1 MAHHK
6 RDRSKRLQAAQQ
18 GTASLQGAK
27 VAENLQ
33 LSRYTNPN
41 TGHGS
46 AAEDANA
53 LHDLLRGRPVE
64 LTGRSNVK
72 DGPDRIVHG
81 KVMIQTKY
89 YQTARESVNAAFDGK
104 TGLYRYK
111 NQVLEV
117 PKDQYFEALE
127 LMRQKI
133 KEGRV
138 PGVVNP
144 EEAEKLVKA
153 GSVTYRQ
160 ARNIAKAGNIDS
172 LWFDV
177 KTQSVT
183 AAYAFGITFAVQY
196 ATSRWNGLDHKDAL
210 TLSLTAAAG
219 TGTIAL
225 GAGVLT
231 QQLLRTAMGQS
242 FTSSVARQV
251 VDGLYATEVGKETVH
266 RLASVMFG
274 KNVTGEAAKNA
285 VTKLLGTNLVISAV
299 SIAAVSL
306 PDLYRALVSKTISW
320 QQFGKNFGVNAAGVG
335 GGTVGALIG
344 GVVGTLVVPGA
355 GTAAGVKIGAA
366 AGGIGGGVL
375 TAWGAKKLLDPVV
388 KDDAEK
394 MVALAQEAVS
404 ELAFDYMVTEEE
416 FTAKIAPR
424 LAETITSKWLKAMY
438 QAGSRSKEQDQT
450 RYEFAYR
457 ELEPLFAEVISQRS
471 PVHLPAER
479 LVRREM
485 RKISWRLLIEY
496 LRAKLAFWFRRK
508 WELVQE

>member
-117 PKDQYFEALE
+117 PKDQYSEALE

-231 QQLLRTAMGQS
+231 QQLLRIAMG
-242 FTSSVARQV
+242 
-251 VDGLYATEVGKETVH
+251 
-266 RLASVMFG
+266 
-274 KNVTGEAAKNA
+274 
-285 VTKLLGTNLVISAV
+285 
-299 SIAAVSL
+299 
-306 PDLYRALVSKTISW
+306 
-320 QQFGKNFGVNAAGVG
+320 
-335 GGTVGALIG
+335 
-344 GVVGTLVVPGA
+344 
-355 GTAAGVKIGAA
+355 
-366 AGGIGGGVL
+366 
-375 TAWGAKKLLDPVV
+375 
-388 KDDAEK
+388 
-394 MVALAQEAVS
+394 
-404 ELAFDYMVTEEE
+404 
-416 FTAKIAPR
+416 
-424 LAETITSKWLKAMY
+424 
-438 QAGSRSKEQDQT
+438 
-450 RYEFAYR
+450 
-457 ELEPLFAEVISQRS
+457 
-471 PVHLPAER
+471 
-479 LVRREM
+479 
-485 RKISWRLLIEY
+485 
-496 LRAKLAFWFRRK
+496 
-508 WELVQE
+508 

>member
-1 MAHHK
+1 
-6 RDRSKRLQAAQQ
+6 
-18 GTASLQGAK
+18 
-27 VAENLQ
+27 
-33 LSRYTNPN
+33 
-41 TGHGS
+41 
-46 AAEDANA
+46 
-53 LHDLLRGRPVE
+53 
-64 LTGRSNVK
+64 
-72 DGPDRIVHG
+72 
-81 KVMIQTKY
+81 
-89 YQTARESVNAAFDGK
+89 
-104 TGLYRYK
+104 
-111 NQVLEV
+111 
-117 PKDQYFEALE
+117 
-127 LMRQKI
+127 
-133 KEGRV
+133 
-138 PGVVNP
+138 
-144 EEAEKLVKA
+144 
-153 GSVTYRQ
+153 
-160 ARNIAKAGNIDS
+160 
-172 LWFDV
+172 
-177 KTQSVT
+177 
-183 AAYAFGITFAVQY
+183 
-196 ATSRWNGLDHKDAL
+196 
-210 TLSLTAAAG
+210 
-219 TGTIAL
+219 
-225 GAGVLT
+225 
-231 QQLLRTAMGQS
+231 
-242 FTSSVARQV
+242 
-251 VDGLYATEVGKETVH
+251 
-266 RLASVMFG
+266 MFG

-416 FTAKIAPR
+416 FTEKIAPR

>member
-1 MAHHK
+1 VAHHK

-117 PKDQYFEALE
+117 PKDQYSEVLE

-153 GSVTYRQ
+153 GSVTYR
-160 ARNIAKAGNIDS
+160 
-172 LWFDV
+172 
-177 KTQSVT
+177 
-183 AAYAFGITFAVQY
+183 
-196 ATSRWNGLDHKDAL
+196 
-210 TLSLTAAAG
+210 
-219 TGTIAL
+219 
-225 GAGVLT
+225 
-231 QQLLRTAMGQS
+231 
-242 FTSSVARQV
+242 
-251 VDGLYATEVGKETVH
+251 
-266 RLASVMFG
+266 
-274 KNVTGEAAKNA
+274 
-285 VTKLLGTNLVISAV
+285 
-299 SIAAVSL
+299 
-306 PDLYRALVSKTISW
+306 
-320 QQFGKNFGVNAAGVG
+320 
-335 GGTVGALIG
+335 
-344 GVVGTLVVPGA
+344 
-355 GTAAGVKIGAA
+355 
-366 AGGIGGGVL
+366 
-375 TAWGAKKLLDPVV
+375 
-388 KDDAEK
+388 
-394 MVALAQEAVS
+394 
-404 ELAFDYMVTEEE
+404 
-416 FTAKIAPR
+416 
-424 LAETITSKWLKAMY
+424 
-438 QAGSRSKEQDQT
+438 
-450 RYEFAYR
+450 
-457 ELEPLFAEVISQRS
+457 
-471 PVHLPAER
+471 
-479 LVRREM
+479 
-485 RKISWRLLIEY
+485 
-496 LRAKLAFWFRRK
+496 
-508 WELVQE
+508 